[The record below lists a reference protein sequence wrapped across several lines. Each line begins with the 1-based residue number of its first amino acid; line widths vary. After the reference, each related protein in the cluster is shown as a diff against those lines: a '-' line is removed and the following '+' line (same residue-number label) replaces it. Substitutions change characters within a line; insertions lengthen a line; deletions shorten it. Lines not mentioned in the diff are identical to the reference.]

1 MGHLELRLEVGYK
14 MERSVQHLS
23 VLVILLSRKGV
34 DMVLVVFML
43 TIADHLSF
51 EKKDSDLGDRE
62 NE

>member
-1 MGHLELRLEVGYK
+1 
-14 MERSVQHLS
+14 
-23 VLVILLSRKGV
+23 LLSRKGV